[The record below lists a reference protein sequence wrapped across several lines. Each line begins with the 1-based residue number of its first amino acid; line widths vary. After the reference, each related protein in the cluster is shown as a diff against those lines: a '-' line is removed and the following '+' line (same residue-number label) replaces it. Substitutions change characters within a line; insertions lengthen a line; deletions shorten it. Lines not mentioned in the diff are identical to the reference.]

1 MPRTSQKLISLVR
14 DGLFA
19 AILVVSKEM
28 LAFLPNVEI
37 VTVLLMAY
45 TTVYRF
51 RALAPIY
58 VFVVIEAFLY
68 PSVISTLQYAYVWLI
83 LWGLV
88 MLLPR
93 AWQRLPVYV
102 AIGTLFGLAFGILT
116 TPVYALYFGL
126 NAAGFWATVVAGF
139 SWDITHAIGNFVTAF
154 LAPVLIRVLRTMD
167 RSKNA

>member
-1 MPRTSQKLISLVR
+1 MPRTSQKLLSLVR

-51 RALAPIY
+51 RALVPIY
-58 VFVVIEAFLY
+58 VFVVIEAVLY
-68 PSVISTLQYAYVWLI
+68 PSVSGTLMYLYVWLVP
-83 LWGLV
+83 WALV

-93 AWQRLPVYV
+93 AWQRLPAY
-102 AIGTLFGLAFGILT
+102 ALIGALFGLAFGTLCA
-116 TPVYALYFGL
+116 PVHGLYFGVYGKGL
-126 NAAGFWATVVAGF
+126 LAWIAAGFP
-139 SWDITHAIGNFVTAF
+139 WDVTHAVGNFATAF
-154 LAPVLIRVLRTMD
+154 LAPILIRVLRMLN
-167 RSKNA
+167 K

>member
-1 MPRTSQKLISLVR
+1 MTRTNQKLLSLVR

-51 RALAPIY
+51 RALVPLY
-58 VFVVIEAFLY
+58 VFVLIEAFLY

-83 LWGLV
+83 LWGIV

-93 AWQRLPVYV
+93 AWQRLPAYV
-102 AIGTLFGLAFGILT
+102 AIGTLFGLAFGLLT
-116 TPVYALYFGL
+116 TPVYALYFSL
-126 NAAGFWATVVAGF
+126 NATGFWSTVVAGF
-139 SWDITHAIGNFVTAF
+139 SWDITHAVGNFATAF
-154 LAPVLIRVLRTMD
+154 LAPILIRVLRMLN
-167 RSKNA
+167 K

>member
-1 MPRTSQKLISLVR
+1 MPRTSQKLLSLVR

-51 RALAPIY
+51 RALVPLY
-58 VFVVIEAFLY
+58 VFVLIEAFLY

-83 LWGLV
+83 LWGIV

-93 AWQRLPVYV
+93 AWQRLPAYV
-102 AIGTLFGLAFGILT
+102 AIGTLFGLAFGLLT
-116 TPVYALYFGL
+116 TPVYALYFSL
-126 NAAGFWATVVAGF
+126 NATGFWSTVVAGF
-139 SWDITHAIGNFVTAF
+139 SWDITHAVGNFATAF
-154 LAPVLIRVLRTMD
+154 LAPILIRVLRMLN
-167 RSKNA
+167 K

>member
-1 MPRTSQKLISLVR
+1 MKRTSRRLLALVR

-19 AILVVSKEM
+19 AILVVSKEV

-51 RALAPIY
+51 RALVPLY
-58 VFVVIEAFLY
+58 VFVLIEAFLY

-93 AWQRLPVYV
+93 KWQRLPAYV
-102 AIGTLFGLAFGILT
+102 GIGTLFGLAFGLLT
-116 TPVYALYFGL
+116 APVYAVYFGL
-126 NAAGFWATVVAGF
+126 NATGFWTYVVAGL
-139 SWDITHAIGNFVTAF
+139 SWDVTHAIGNLATAF
-154 LAPVLIRVLRTMD
+154 LAPILCRVLRTLEKQ
-167 RSKNA
+167 RE